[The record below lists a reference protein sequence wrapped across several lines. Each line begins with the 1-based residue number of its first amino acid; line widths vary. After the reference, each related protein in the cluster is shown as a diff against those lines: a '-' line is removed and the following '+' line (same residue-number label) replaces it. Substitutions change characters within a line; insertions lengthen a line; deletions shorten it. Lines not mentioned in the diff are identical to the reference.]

1 MNTNQNSD
9 TPAAPEPE
17 RAPAGDRV
25 PVWEPSG
32 ELGLIGVDD
41 LALPYWA
48 EVDQSVAESSTW
60 MLVRSVPRV
69 VAAVVAQ
76 AWRIAPRLTAL
87 AGLLQLASGV
97 ASAFGLL
104 ATAGV
109 LTQLLE
115 AGAHPE
121 QVVRALPA
129 LAWVVASY
137 AARGLLETA
146 TGAVEGQLA
155 PLVEQAAQDHLHA
168 ALAEVELIAFDDPDF
183 TELVNKGTQ
192 ALSHLRSAAS
202 SIGDLLAA
210 LVALAAAVVTA
221 GLLHPL
227 LAPVVFLPAIP
238 RAWSSIRTARQSYLW
253 FLAMTSRAR
262 RLGVVGGMLTSRV
275 DAAEIRAF
283 TAGPL
288 LLAEHRHLNA
298 SLTADA
304 IAVER
309 RNATIRLLGRTVAGI
324 GTGLAYLQLGAL
336 IYTGSLPLA
345 VAGAAALA
353 MRTAA
358 AAVANSVYTS
368 NRLYELSF
376 HLALYK
382 RCLTDAT
389 TRARHPPPTPDRD
402 TATSPDQPNAEP
414 ATQPNPGPRRSS
426 AESDIRNVAETEA
439 GARRGTTSVAASP
452 RWPGSGL
459 TAHGPRVVELRGV
472 SFTYPGQDQPAVRE
486 VDLSLR
492 AGQVTAL
499 VGENGSGKSTVA
511 RLIAGL
517 YLPDTGTITWDSID
531 IATIDPNHLLNQVA
545 IVGQNPTQWPMTAA
559 NNIRI
564 GRLQRPDPDGARLA
578 DAATRADA
586 HTVADDLP
594 QRWDTMLS
602 PRFQGGRD
610 LSGGQWQRISV
621 ARALYRDAPLVIAD
635 EPTAA
640 LDARAE
646 HAVFTTLRALPT
658 TTRHPAPPPTP
669 DNQGPTNHADQAG
682 RISVLITHRLA
693 NVRNAH
699 HIVVLNA
706 GRVTATG
713 THDQLIDTPGDYR
726 DLYQLQARAYQT
738 GS

>member
-1 MNTNQNSD
+1 M
-9 TPAAPEPE
+9 
-17 RAPAGDRV
+17 
-25 PVWEPSG
+25 WEPAG

-41 LALPYWA
+41 LVLPYWA

-60 MLVRSVPRV
+60 MLVRSVPRI

-76 AWRIAPRLTAL
+76 AWRIAPRLTTL

-115 AGAHPE
+115 AE
-121 QVVRALPA
+121 QVVRTLRA

-168 ALAEVELIAFDDPDF
+168 ALAEVELIAFDDPGF

-227 LAPVVFLPAIP
+227 LA
-238 RAWSSIRTARQSYLW
+238 
-253 FLAMTSRAR
+253 
-262 RLGVVGGMLTSRV
+262 
-275 DAAEIRAF
+275 
-283 TAGPL
+283 
-288 LLAEHRHLNA
+288 H
-298 SLTADA
+298 
-304 IAVER
+304 
-309 RNATIRLLGRTVAGI
+309 
-324 GTGLAYLQLGAL
+324 
-336 IYTGSLPLA
+336 
-345 VAGAAALA
+345 
-353 MRTAA
+353 
-358 AAVANSVYTS
+358 
-368 NRLYELSF
+368 
-376 HLALYK
+376 
-382 RCLTDAT
+382 
-389 TRARHPPPTPDRD
+389 
-402 TATSPDQPNAEP
+402 
-414 ATQPNPGPRRSS
+414 
-426 AESDIRNVAETEA
+426 
-439 GARRGTTSVAASP
+439 
-452 RWPGSGL
+452 
-459 TAHGPRVVELRGV
+459 
-472 SFTYPGQDQPAVRE
+472 
-486 VDLSLR
+486 
-492 AGQVTAL
+492 
-499 VGENGSGKSTVA
+499 
-511 RLIAGL
+511 
-517 YLPDTGTITWDSID
+517 
-531 IATIDPNHLLNQVA
+531 
-545 IVGQNPTQWPMTAA
+545 
-559 NNIRI
+559 
-564 GRLQRPDPDGARLA
+564 
-578 DAATRADA
+578 
-586 HTVADDLP
+586 
-594 QRWDTMLS
+594 
-602 PRFQGGRD
+602 

-658 TTRHPAPPPTP
+658 TTRHPTPPPTP
-669 DNQGPTNHADQAG
+669 DNPGQTNHADQAG

-738 GS
+738 GN